1 MEGKMDTSK
10 GTGDEAGR
18 ACRRHKRGG
27 GFGFG
32 LVVIAFGGLLLMHS
46 LGMLPEG
53 VGVWDFWPLILVGMG
68 LGHLGHGRGVPGVL
82 FGLSLAAVGGVLL
95 LSNLGVLDAGITRYW
110 PVLVIVA
117 GVAILFGGRR
127 HHHGPPVSSDVS
139 SADYIRKSVTFSGA
153 KIRVDSRKFKGGDLS
168 AAMGGFELD
177 LRDADI
183 DGDEAVL
190 DFHVVM
196 GGIDLRI
203 PESWRV
209 VNELQPTLGGLED
222 KTSGVAVEPRKR
234 LVLRGTAVLGGI
246 TIRN

>member
-1 MEGKMDTSK
+1 MDTSTES
-10 GTGDEAGR
+10 GNGAGR
-18 ACRRHKRGG
+18 GCRRHGRGG

-32 LVVIAFGGLLLMHS
+32 LTVIAFGALLLMHS
-46 LGMLPEG
+46 LGMLPES
-53 VGVWDFWPLILVGMG
+53 VSVWDFWPLILVGMG
-68 LGHLGHGRGVPGVL
+68 VGHLCRDRGVPGVL
-82 FGLSLAAVGGVLL
+82 FGLSLAAVGGILL
-95 LSNLGVLDAGITRYW
+95 LSNLGVLDPGITRYW
-110 PVLVIVA
+110 PILIIVA

-127 HHHGPPVSSDVS
+127 HRHAPRVTSDVS
-139 SADYIRKSVTFSGA
+139 SADYVRKSVTFSGA

-190 DFHVVM
+190 LVHVVM

-209 VNELQPTLGGLED
+209 VNELDPTLGGLED

-234 LVLRGTAVLGGI
+234 IVLRGTAVLGGI

>member
-1 MEGKMDTSK
+1 METRR
-10 GTGDEAGR
+10 EAGDDGRR
-18 ACRRHKRGG
+18 ACGKHRHGG
-27 GFGFG
+27 GIGFG
-32 LVVIAFGGLLLMHS
+32 LTVVAVGVLLLMRT

-53 VGVWDFWPLILVGMG
+53 VGFWDFWPLILVGMG
-68 LGHLGHGRGVPGVL
+68 VGHLVRARGIGGVL
-82 FGLSLAAVGGVLL
+82 FALTLAGVGAALL
-95 LSNLGVLDAGITRYW
+95 LANLGVLDTGISQYW
-110 PVLVIVA
+110 PVLIIVL
-117 GVAILFGGRR
+117 GLAILFGGGRR
-127 HHHGPPVSSDVS
+127 KPPRACGPADVS

-153 KIRVDSRKFKGGDLS
+153 KIRVDSRQFKGGDLS

-190 DFHVVM
+190 DVHVVM
-196 GGIDLRI
+196 GGIDLRV

-222 KTSGVAVEPRKR
+222 KTTGVAVEPRKR

>member
-1 MEGKMDTSK
+1 MDTSRERV
-10 GTGDEAGR
+10 GTEGR
-18 ACRRHKRGG
+18 ACGRHGHGG

-32 LVVIAFGGLLLMHS
+32 LTVIAFGALLLMHS

-68 LGHLGHGRGVPGVL
+68 LGHLARARGAGGVVWG
-82 FGLSLAAVGGVLL
+82 FALAAVGGVLL
-95 LSNLGVLDAGITRYW
+95 LSNLGVLDAEVTRYW
-110 PVLVIVA
+110 PVLIIVA
-117 GVAILFGGRR
+117 GVGILFGGRR
-127 HHHGPPVSSDVS
+127 HRHPPRVTSDAS
-139 SADYIRKSVTFSGA
+139 SADYVRKSVTFSGA
-153 KIRVDSRKFKGGDLS
+153 KIRVDSRQFKGGDLS

-190 DFHVVM
+190 LVHVVM
-196 GGIDLRI
+196 GGIDLRV

-209 VNELQPTLGGLED
+209 VNELEPTLGGLED